1 MSQQLDRIL
10 SEAAVKGFSLAQALE
25 WLTDLE
31 LESRNAHAIERR
43 FRLSKLQA
51 QHTIDSFLFTHHSSR
66 MKMKPRLLRL
76 LDLEFLRKGTN
87 LVLIGNPGVGKT
99 LLAKMIGW
107 RACQAN
113 VRVFFTTAMDML
125 NYLLASQVDHSL
137 VRKLRTY
144 TDPALLIIDELGY
157 LSLDQPSSN
166 LFFQVISTRHS
177 QKRSTIITTNTPF
190 SEWGNILHNSITT
203 ECHSFGTVDLSRH
216 RDRPSPCS
224 AWTNPSGAFSRFPAR
239 FPPTRGRSPGWA
251 TPFPS
256 A

>member
-1 MSQQLDRIL
+1 MTTLQEKLSQLKLPTMSQQLDRIL
-10 SEAAVKGFSLAQALE
+10 SEAAAKELSLAQALE

-31 LESRNAHAIERR
+31 LETRNARAIERR

-51 QHTIDSFLFTHHSSR
+51 QHTIDSFLFTHHTSR

-99 LLAKMIGW
+99 LLAKTFGW

-113 VRVFFTTAMDML
+113 VRVFFSTAMDML

-137 VRKLRTY
+137 VRKLRIY
-144 TDPALLIIDELGY
+144 TDPPLLIIDELGY
-157 LSLDQPSSN
+157 LSLDQQSSN

-177 QKRSTIITTNTPF
+177 HKRSTIITTNTPF
-190 SEWGNILHNSITT
+190 SEWGNILHNTT
-203 ECHSFGTVDLSRH
+203 IATAIADRLVENSEIFLLGGESFRK
-216 RDRPSPCS
+216 
-224 AWTNPSGAFSRFPAR
+224 TNKDQ
-239 FPPTRGRSPGWA
+239 PPK
-251 TPFPS
+251 
-256 A
+256 

>member
-10 SEAAVKGFSLAQALE
+10 TEAASKELTVGQALE

-31 LESRNAHAIERR
+31 LESRNGHAIERR

-51 QHTIDSFLFTHHSSR
+51 QHTIDSFQFTHHTSR
-66 MKMKPRLLRL
+66 AKMKPRLLRL
-76 LDLEFLRKGTN
+76 LDLEFLKKGTN

-99 LLAKMIGW
+99 LLAKTIGW

-144 TDPALLIIDELGY
+144 TDPSLLVIDLCEVV
-157 LSLDQPSSN
+157 SN
-166 LFFQVISTRHS
+166 V
-177 QKRSTIITTNTPF
+177 
-190 SEWGNILHNSITT
+190 E
-203 ECHSFGTVDLSRH
+203 
-216 RDRPSPCS
+216 
-224 AWTNPSGAFSRFPAR
+224 
-239 FPPTRGRSPGWA
+239 
-251 TPFPS
+251 
-256 A
+256 

>member
-1 MSQQLDRIL
+1 MTLPEKLSQLKLPMMSQQLDRIL
-10 SEAAVKGFSLAQALE
+10 SEAAAKEMSLAQALE

-31 LESRNAHAIERR
+31 LETRNVHAVERR

-51 QHTIDSFLFTHHSSR
+51 QYTIDSFAFHHHTSR

-76 LDLEFLRKGTN
+76 LDLEFLHKGTN

-99 LLAKMIGW
+99 LLAKTIGW

-144 TDPALLIIDELGY
+144 TDPTLLVIDELGY
-157 LSLDQPSSN
+157 LSLDQQSSN

-190 SEWGNILHNSITT
+190 SDWGNILYNTTIATAIADRLVENSEIFLLGG
-203 ECHSFGTVDLSRH
+203 ESFRKSNKDQ
-216 RDRPSPCS
+216 PSKE
-224 AWTNPSGAFSRFPAR
+224 
-239 FPPTRGRSPGWA
+239 
-251 TPFPS
+251 
-256 A
+256 